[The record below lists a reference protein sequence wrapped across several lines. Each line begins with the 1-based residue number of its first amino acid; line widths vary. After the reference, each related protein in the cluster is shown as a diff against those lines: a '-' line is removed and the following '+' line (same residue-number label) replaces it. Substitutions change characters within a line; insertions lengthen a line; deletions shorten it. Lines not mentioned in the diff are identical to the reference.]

1 MPTVNT
7 NSAAQFALNKLNATE
22 REMTT
27 SMERLSSGKRINH
40 AGDDAAGA
48 AIADRMTA
56 QIRGLE
62 QSVRNAADVIS
73 MAQVTEGAL
82 DESSSIIQ
90 RIRELA
96 IQSASDT
103 YNGEER
109 AYIDA
114 EVDQLLAE
122 LDRVTRDTTF
132 NEIAVLD
139 GSFADRRFQIGTHER
154 EFAQLSVSSMRID
167 SLGAYKATSQGT
179 ETTDDTGGP
188 VDNDN
193 LALNAYAVA
202 DTSETNLVQAE
213 SFTVHGI
220 LGSSSVTAAAG
231 SNVRDIATSVNAV
244 FDSTGVSAIAST
256 QLKLQAKTLDDAYN
270 GQTSLSF
277 SIQGKNTTAV
287 TIAANVTL
295 NNNEGSSVLSELR
308 DSINNYTTTTGV
320 TATLSTDKSSM
331 ILVQNEGYDIKL
343 GDVNFGGDT
352 TTTGTRR
359 TLLVTSLD
367 NNEVVAGDPVSLG
380 DTNVTT
386 TDDDGLFSGT
396 ITTTDTVIGA
406 TPTETSLTV
415 TGATTL
421 TSVASTFNGGGNPM
435 GTAALN
441 TIALADASN
450 FATAGTIKIGSE
462 FFTYTGKS
470 GNNLTGVLRAR
481 ESSTAFNHAHSAAVT
496 QVIGSKDTMAGS
508 GVIKADTTNLAASG
522 AVKIGNEF
530 FTYTGK
536 TGTTLT
542 GVTRAASSTTA
553 AIHEPTAA
561 ITQALTIS
569 ETTLNVG
576 DTTGFPTAGTLQ
588 IGNEFV
594 TYTGVTATSF
604 TGVTRGVTVD
614 TITSTASNHANGDSI
629 KDMSSRFTLT
639 GPLSLANDDNKVC
652 DEQTIASGFTGSE
665 SLVMVD
671 ATATLN
677 SFITITSTAAS
688 SANFVITGT
697 DVYGNEQTETIPGHT
712 GSTYPKTLTSTK
724 IYGTVASV
732 KPSTTDSDAKIR
744 VGVKSTIANESIL
757 VTITSSASDESA
769 KTFTVVGTGMDGTSL
784 TEIITG
790 PEANKTVTGRR
801 IFKTIHTITPSD
813 TTTGAIK
820 IGVKGADSVIITG
833 QLEMSSSNSFTVV
846 GEDGKGLFE
855 ASPGAASLDKLSGVS
870 LLTRQSSVDALR
882 VLDRSLDRIHKERAK
897 LGALMSRMEKAI
909 DNLSNVAL
917 NTNASR
923 GRIEDADFAKESAR
937 MTKAQILQQSAMAMI
952 AQAGKA
958 QQNVLQLL
966 QN

>member
-1 MPTVNT
+1 MPTVNNNT
-7 NSAAQFALNKLNATE
+7 AAQFALNKLNQTE
-22 REMTT
+22 RDMTT
-27 SMERLSSGKRINH
+27 AMERLSSGKRINH

-109 AYIDA
+109 AYLDA

-154 EFAQLSVSSMRID
+154 EFAQLSISSMRLD
-167 SLGAYKATSQGT
+167 SLGAYKASSQGT
-179 ETTDDTGGP
+179 ETTDVANSA

-202 DTSETNLVQAE
+202 DTSEANLVQAE
-213 SFTVHGI
+213 SFTIHGI
-220 LGSSSVTAAAG
+220 LGSSSVTAAEG
-231 SNVRDIATSVNAV
+231 SNIRDVATSVNAV

-256 QLKLQAKTLDDAYN
+256 QLKLQAKTLDATYN
-270 GQTSLSF
+270 GQTSISF
-277 SIQGKNTTAV
+277 SIQGKNTTAITV
-287 TIAANVTL
+287 AANVTL

-320 TATLSTDKSSM
+320 TATLSTDNSSM

-343 GDVNFGGDT
+343 GDVNFAGDT
-352 TTTGTRR
+352 TTTGARR

-367 NNEVVAGDPVSLG
+367 NDEVVAGDAVSLG

-386 TDDDGLFSGT
+386 TDADGIFAS
-396 ITTTDTVIGA
+396 A
-406 TPTETSLTV
+406 TL
-415 TGATTL
+415 G
-421 TSVASTFNGGGNPM
+421 
-435 GTAALN
+435 
-441 TIALADASN
+441 
-450 FATAGTIKIGSE
+450 
-462 FFTYTGKS
+462 
-470 GNNLTGVLRAR
+470 
-481 ESSTAFNHAHSAAVT
+481 AVT
-496 QVIGSKDTMAGS
+496 TIGGKPG
-508 GVIKADTTNLAASG
+508 DTTPVAFASG
-522 AVKIGNEF
+522 PGS
-530 FTYTGK
+530 
-536 TGTTLT
+536 
-542 GVTRAASSTTA
+542 VTDLD
-553 AIHEPTAA
+553 AIVT
-561 ITQALTIS
+561 TQALDS
-569 ETTLNVG
+569 Y
-576 DTTGFPTAGTLQ
+576 
-588 IGNEFV
+588 GNN
-594 TYTGVTATSF
+594 A
-604 TGVTRGVTVD
+604 
-614 TITSTASNHANGDSI
+614 
-629 KDMSSRFTLT
+629 
-639 GPLSLANDDNKVC
+639 LSLVN
-652 DEQTIASGFTGSE
+652 
-665 SLVMVD
+665 
-671 ATATLN
+671 ATQTLN
-677 SFITITSTAAS
+677 SFVTIQGDADTSGIT
-688 SANFVITGT
+688 FLITGT
-697 DVYGNEQTETIPGHT
+697 DVYGNAQTETIAGPSAAGASNHAT
-712 GSTYPKTLTSTK
+712 TTK
-724 IYGTVASV
+724 IFGTVTEV
-732 KPSTTDSDAKIR
+732 KPSGSVASDVI
-744 VGVKSTIANESIL
+744 VGRLNTIANQAAL
-757 VTITSSASDESA
+757 VTITSAASDESA
-769 KTFTVVGTGMDGTSL
+769 KTFTVTGTDMSGNAL
-784 TEIITG
+784 IEVITG

-801 IFKTIHTITPSD
+801 IFKTITSVVNSAA
-813 TTTGAIK
+813 TTGAIT
-820 IGVKGADSVIITG
+820 IGVKAADSVIVTG
-833 QLEMSSSNSFTVV
+833 QLEMSSSNSFTVI

-870 LLTRQSSVDALR
+870 VLTRQSSIDALR

-937 MTKAQILQQSAMAMI
+937 LTKAQILQQSAMAMI

>member
-7 NSAAQFALNKLNATE
+7 NTAAQFALNKLNATE
-22 REMTT
+22 RDMTT
-27 SMERLSSGKRINH
+27 AMERLSSGKRINH

-82 DESSSIIQ
+82 EESSSIIQ

-96 IQSASDT
+96 IQSASDS

-139 GSFADRRFQIGTHER
+139 GSFADKRFQIGTHER
-154 EFAQLSVSSMRID
+154 EFAQLSISSMRLD
-167 SLGAYKATSQGT
+167 SLGAYKASSQGT
-179 ETTDDTGGP
+179 ETTDVTDSA

-202 DTSETNLVQAE
+202 NTSEDNLVQAE
-213 SFTVHGI
+213 SFTIHGI

-244 FDSTGVSAIAST
+244 FDSTGVSAIASS
-256 QLKLQAKTLDDAYN
+256 QLKLQAKTLDETYN

-277 SIQGKNTTAV
+277 SIQGKNATAI
-287 TIAANVTL
+287 TIAANITL

-320 TATLSTDKSSM
+320 TATLSTDKSSIIM
-331 ILVQNEGYDIKL
+331 VQNEGYDIKL
-343 GDVNFGGDT
+343 GEVNFAGDT
-352 TTTGTRR
+352 STTGSRR
-359 TLLVTSLD
+359 TLMVTSLD
-367 NNEVVAGDPVSLG
+367 NNEVVAGDAVLLG
-380 DTNVTT
+380 DTNVTA
-386 TDDDGLFSGT
+386 TDADELF
-396 ITTTDTVIGA
+396 
-406 TPTETSLTV
+406 
-415 TGATTL
+415 
-421 TSVASTFNGGGNPM
+421 
-435 GTAALN
+435 
-441 TIALADASN
+441 
-450 FATAGTIKIGSE
+450 
-462 FFTYTGKS
+462 
-470 GNNLTGVLRAR
+470 
-481 ESSTAFNHAHSAAVT
+481 
-496 QVIGSKDTMAGS
+496 
-508 GVIKADTTNLAASG
+508 
-522 AVKIGNEF
+522 
-530 FTYTGK
+530 
-536 TGTTLT
+536 TGTTLN
-542 GVTRAASSTTA
+542 GVK
-553 AIHEPTAA
+553 
-561 ITQALTIS
+561 TI
-569 ETTLNVG
+569 G
-576 DTTGFPTAGTLQ
+576 GTL
-588 IGNEFV
+588 G
-594 TYTGVTATSF
+594 GAATIAF
-604 TGVTRGVTVD
+604 ADPHNTVD
-614 TITSTASNHANGDSI
+614 
-629 KDMSSRFTLT
+629 
-639 GPLSLANDDNKVC
+639 
-652 DEQTIASGFTGSE
+652 
-665 SLVMVD
+665 VD
-671 ATATLN
+671 LIATANALDAVADDFPLVNFVDVTQTLN
-677 SFITITSTAAS
+677 SRIIVTGDDDI
-688 SANFVITGT
+688 SAVTFTVTGT
-697 DVYGNEQTETIPGHT
+697 DVYGNAQTETIASTATDTDTAT
-712 GSTYPKTLTSTK
+712 GEK
-724 IYGTVASV
+724 IFGTVTSITVSEAV
-732 KPSTTDSDAKIR
+732 AADVTAGIA
-744 VGVKSTIANESIL
+744 STIVNQSALI
-757 VTITSSASDESA
+757 TIKSGGSDESD
-769 KTFTVVGTGMDGTSL
+769 KTFTVTGTDMSGNKL
-784 TEIITG
+784 VEVITG
-790 PEANKTVTGRR
+790 PEADKTVTGRR
-801 IFKTIHTITPSD
+801 IFKTIHTIVNSAA
-813 TTTGAIK
+813 TTGSID
-820 IGVKGADSVIITG
+820 IGLTAADSVIVTG
-833 QLEMSSSNSFTVV
+833 QLEMSSSNSFTVI

-937 MTKAQILQQSAMAMI
+937 LTKAQILQQSAMAMI

>member
-7 NSAAQFALNKLNATE
+7 NTAAQFALNKLNATE
-22 REMTT
+22 RDMTT
-27 SMERLSSGKRINH
+27 AMERLSSGKRINH

-96 IQSASDT
+96 IQSASDS

-139 GSFADRRFQIGTHER
+139 GSFADKRFQIGTHER
-154 EFAQLSVSSMRID
+154 EFAQLSISSMRLD
-167 SLGAYKATSQGT
+167 SLGAYKASSQGT
-179 ETTDDTGGP
+179 ETTDIDNTA

-202 DTSETNLVQAE
+202 DTSEANLVQAE
-213 SFTVHGI
+213 SFTIHGI

-277 SIQGKNTTAV
+277 SIQGKNTTAI

-295 NNNEGSSVLSELR
+295 NNNEGSSDLSELR
-308 DSINNYTTTTGV
+308 DSINNYTITTGV
-320 TATLSTDKSSM
+320 TATLSTDKSSIIM
-331 ILVQNEGYDIKL
+331 VQNEGYDIKL
-343 GDVNFGGDT
+343 GEVNFAGDT
-352 TTTGTRR
+352 STTGSRR

-367 NNEVVAGDPVSLG
+367 NNEVVAGDAVSLG
-380 DTNVTT
+380 DTNVTVTDPDGIST
-386 TDDDGLFSGT
+386 TGGNGSSDALTINGALISTAADDDGLVDSF
-396 ITTTDTVIGA
+396 
-406 TPTETSLTV
+406 
-415 TGATTL
+415 
-421 TSVASTFNGGGNPM
+421 
-435 GTAALN
+435 
-441 TIALADASN
+441 DASAN
-450 FATAGTIKIGSE
+450 GTTALIQD
-462 FFTYTGKS
+462 
-470 GNNLTGVLRAR
+470 GVL
-481 ESSTAFNHAHSAAVT
+481 
-496 QVIGSKDTMAGS
+496 
-508 GVIKADTTNLAASG
+508 
-522 AVKIGNEF
+522 
-530 FTYTGK
+530 
-536 TGTTLT
+536 
-542 GVTRAASSTTA
+542 ASSTTLNSR
-553 AIHEPTAA
+553 IS
-561 ITQALTIS
+561 ITHAT
-569 ETTLNVG
+569 
-576 DTTGFPTAGTLQ
+576 DTDS
-588 IGNEFV
+588 
-594 TYTGVTATSF
+594 TYTIVGLDAF
-604 TGVTRGVTVD
+604 GN
-614 TITSTASNHANGDSI
+614 TITEDIAVTDTNETFS
-629 KDMSSRFTLT
+629 TLT
-639 GPLSLANDDNKVC
+639 YASVTSITPSGNGPSDV
-652 DEQTIASGFTGSE
+652 SVG
-665 SLVMVD
+665 V
-671 ATATLN
+671 
-677 SFITITSTAAS
+677 AA
-688 SANFVITGT
+688 
-697 DVYGNEQTETIPGHT
+697 
-712 GSTYPKTLTSTK
+712 
-724 IYGTVASV
+724 TVAH
-732 KPSTTDSDAKIR
+732 KNA
-744 VGVKSTIANESIL
+744 L
-757 VTITSSASDESA
+757 VTITSDSADESD
-769 KTFTVVGTGMDGTSL
+769 KTFTVVGIAMDGTSL
-784 TEIITG
+784 TEVITG
-790 PEANKTVTGRR
+790 PEASETVTGRQ
-801 IFKTIHTITPSD
+801 IFRDIYSITPSAAL
-813 TTTGAIK
+813 TGDVTA
-820 IGVKGADSVIITG
+820 GTKGADSVIVTG
-833 QLEMSSSNSFTVV
+833 QLEMSSSNSFTVI

-870 LLTRQSSVDALR
+870 LLSRQSSVDALR

-937 MTKAQILQQSAMAMI
+937 LTKSQILQQSAMAMI

>member
-1 MPTVNT
+1 MPTVNS

-22 REMTT
+22 RDMT
-27 SMERLSSGKRINH
+27 SAMERLSSGKRINH

-96 IQSASDT
+96 IQSASDS
-103 YNGEER
+103 YNAEER
-109 AYIDA
+109 SYIDA

-154 EFAQLSVSSMRID
+154 EFAQLSISSMRLD
-167 SLGAYKATSQGT
+167 SLGAYKAKSQGT
-179 ETTDDTGGP
+179 ETTDVANSA

-213 SFTVHGI
+213 SFTIHGI

-231 SNVRDIATSVNAV
+231 SNIRDIATSVNAV
-244 FDSTGVSAIAST
+244 FDSTGVSAVAST
-256 QLKLQAKTLDDAYN
+256 QLKLQAKTLDDEYN

-277 SIQGKNTTAV
+277 SIQGKNTTAITV
-287 TIAANVTL
+287 AANVTL

-320 TATLSTDKSSM
+320 TATLSTDKSSIIM
-331 ILVQNEGYDIKL
+331 VQNEGYDIKL
-343 GDVNFGGDT
+343 GDVNFSGDS
-352 TTTGTRR
+352 TTTGSRR

-367 NNEVVAGDPVSLG
+367 NDEVVAGDAVSLG

-386 TDDDGLFSGT
+386 TDADGIYTGTPSGILTIGGRVGTTNPTAFTGSGPGSTTDANAIVTTQALDSCGANNLTLVDATQTINSFLT
-396 ITTTDTVIGA
+396 ITGD
-406 TPTETSLTV
+406 
-415 TGATTL
+415 
-421 TSVASTFNGGGNPM
+421 
-435 GTAALN
+435 AAF
-441 TIALADASN
+441 ASN
-450 FATAGTIKIGSE
+450 FT
-462 FFTYTGKS
+462 
-470 GNNLTGVLRAR
+470 
-481 ESSTAFNHAHSAAVT
+481 
-496 QVIGSKDTMAGS
+496 
-508 GVIKADTTNLAASG
+508 
-522 AVKIGNEF
+522 
-530 FTYTGK
+530 
-536 TGTTLT
+536 
-542 GVTRAASSTTA
+542 
-553 AIHEPTAA
+553 
-561 ITQALTIS
+561 
-569 ETTLNVG
+569 
-576 DTTGFPTAGTLQ
+576 
-588 IGNEFV
+588 
-594 TYTGVTATSF
+594 
-604 TGVTRGVTVD
+604 
-614 TITSTASNHANGDSI
+614 
-629 KDMSSRFTLT
+629 
-639 GPLSLANDDNKVC
+639 
-652 DEQTIASGFTGSE
+652 
-665 SLVMVD
+665 
-671 ATATLN
+671 
-677 SFITITSTAAS
+677 
-688 SANFVITGT
+688 ITGT
-697 DVYGNEQTETIPGHT
+697 DVYGNAQSEVLAGG
-712 GSTYPKTLTSTK
+712 GSASTVQSAN
-724 IYGTVASV
+724 IYGTVTSIAVSASV
-732 KPSTTDSDAKIR
+732 AADIT
-744 VGVKSTIANESIL
+744 VGKLNTIANQAAL
-757 VTITSSASDESA
+757 VTITSSASDESG
-769 KTFTVVGTGMDGTSL
+769 KTFTVTGTDMSGNAL
-784 TEIITG
+784 IEVITG

-801 IFKTIHTITPSD
+801 IFKTIHTVVNSAA
-813 TTTGAIK
+813 TTGAITV
-820 IGVKGADSVIITG
+820 GVKAADSVIVTG
-833 QLEMSSSNSFTVV
+833 QLEMVSSNSFTVI

-870 LLTRQSSVDALR
+870 LLSRQSSVDALR

-923 GRIEDADFAKESAR
+923 GRIQDADFAKESAR
-937 MTKAQILQQSAMAMI
+937 LTKAQILQQSAMAMI